1 MAADPFAIVLRDGK
15 KVDALTDAAL
25 KRAEKILGYTLTITQ
40 GSYNTTVAASKGT
53 HDGGGVVDLM
63 PWDRER
69 KVRAL
74 RAVGFAAWFRPAI
87 PGLWPAHIHA
97 VHIGHAKLAPVAF
110 RQVQAYL
117 DHRNGLKD
125 NGPDVDP
132 GWVGDARYTVEL
144 FRAEARRVWIAEQ
157 IAAKRAKVTEK
168 KTLIARLRERIK
180 ALRAERKGLPK

>member
-1 MAADPFAIVLRDGK
+1 MADPYAIVLRDGK
-15 KVDALTDAAL
+15 KVDALTDGAL
-25 KRAEKILGYTLTITQ
+25 KRAEVALGYPLTITQ
-40 GSYNTTVAASKGT
+40 GSYNAGGVAASAGT

-69 KVRAL
+69 KVKAL

-97 VHIGHAKLAPVAF
+97 VLIGHGRLAPVAF

-117 DHRNGLKD
+117 ARRDGLKA

-132 GWVGDARYTVEL
+132 GWTNVARYTVQAWRNDLEREHL
-144 FRAEARRVWIAEQ
+144 A
-157 IAAKRAKVTEK
+157 
-168 KTLIARLRERIK
+168 ERIEQK
-180 ALRAERKGLPK
+180 RDRRRSLLAEIKRLVLKRKSLRP

>member
-25 KRAEKILGYTLTITQ
+25 KRAEKRLGYTLTITQ

-144 FRAEARRVWIAEQ
+144 FRAEAQRVRINERV
-157 IAAKRAKVTEK
+157 AAKKS
-168 KTLIARLRERIK
+168 RIGELWGQVK
-180 ALRAERKGLPK
+180 ALRLKRKALPK